1 MTCSTG
7 KLQGCAG
14 DLRSR
19 RDADFEIMERMP
31 ITVTRKSSMKGRMGH
46 FARSLGVIVLAS
58 ALSACS
64 FTNTDDYN
72 ACVTAWGL
80 TGLGVG
86 LLSSGTGSVIAGAA
100 GGAGLAVAL
109 CDESPELP
117 AQQRA
122 GDHAAI
128 DSMAARIEPEPM
140 GDEDGD
146 GVRDDRDKCPGTP
159 SGVEVDYR
167 GCAKPLTFDS
177 RVLNFAFNSANLA
190 PDAADVLE
198 PVLKALAHYPNAR
211 FEVAGH
217 TDSKGTNEYNQS
229 LSERRAAA
237 VVALLVAM
245 GVDAERL
252 ESKGYGES
260 EPVSSNETDNGRAKN
275 RRVEIRLI
283 DN

>member
-1 MTCSTG
+1 MTSFAG
-7 KLQGCAG
+7 KLQTFAGNPSPWRNAGC
-14 DLRSR
+14 
-19 RDADFEIMERMP
+19 EPMERMP
-31 ITVTRKSSMKGRMGH
+31 INVKRKSSMKGRLGQI
-46 FARSLGVIVLAS
+46 ARSLGVMVLAG

-64 FTNTDDYN
+64 FTDTDEYN

-86 LLSSGTGSVIAGAA
+86 LLSSGAGSVIAGAA

-109 CDESPELP
+109 CDESPQMP
-117 AQQRA
+117 GQQKAADR
-122 GDHAAI
+122 AAI
-128 DSMAARIEPEPM
+128 DSMAARIEPQPL

-146 GVRDDRDKCPGTP
+146 GVRDDRDKCPGTR

-167 GCAKPLTFDS
+167 GCAKPLVFDS
-177 RVLNFAFNSANLA
+177 RVLNFAFDSAKLA
-190 PDAADVLE
+190 PNAADVLE
-198 PVLKALAHYPNAR
+198 PVLKALARYPNAR
-211 FEVAGH
+211 FEIAGH
-217 TDSKGTNEYNQS
+217 TDSKGTNAYNQS

-237 VVALLVAM
+237 VVAQLVAM

-260 EPVSSNETDNGRAKN
+260 EPASSNETDNGRAKN